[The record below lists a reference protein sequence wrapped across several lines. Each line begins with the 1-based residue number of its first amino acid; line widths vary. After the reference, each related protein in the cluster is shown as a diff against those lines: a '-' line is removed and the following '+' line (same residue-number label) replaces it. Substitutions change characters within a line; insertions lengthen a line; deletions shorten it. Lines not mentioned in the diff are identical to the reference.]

1 MTDDPLQFPEH
12 VISHSIRLRSS
23 KVSFGRWTVDMFS
36 HCGRLSTLVPVNS
49 TSLNEE
55 AQTIPELNC
64 IFFCSRLSPC
74 PFIALSFSI
83 GLASCSASKFDFSLP
98 MLWQLDVNARDCGA
112 LLGDGPNFLLC
123 RSSSSDYFF
132 IYFYL
137 NGSPLLLLHL
147 MTPDRSVDLL
157 CCSRS
162 SCLSVKIFPPKK
174 KAGAVS
180 HSLGRH

>member
-1 MTDDPLQFPEH
+1 MDSWYVLSLWPSVNTSSGQFYKSEWG
-12 VISHSIRLRSS
+12 STNHSGI
-23 KVSFGRWTVDMFS
+23 
-36 HCGRLSTLVPVNS
+36 
-49 TSLNEE
+49 
-55 AQTIPELNC
+55 ELY
-64 IFFCSRLSPC
+64 FFCSRLSPC